1 VYAATVDGQRLTWE
15 VAAVW
20 RRNMIIRDRETGSLW
35 QHATG
40 EALAG
45 PLAGRT
51 LTPLP
56 ASQVT
61 WGVWRQEQPE
71 TRVVASVPWASHA
84 PKALVEFALRNAT
97 RDGLN
102 APGLHRNDARLP
114 SHTPIAGLV
123 VAGEAR
129 AYPLEMVRNAGLVND
144 ELGGRP
150 VALVYD
156 GAGDRVCAFDRRVEG
171 RVVRLRL
178 ADAHLAEESGPGR
191 WRVDGASLDGNAPSL
206 VCLPLS
212 RQRWLGWSEFH
223 PGGEVAT
230 SPAPPAG
237 RWPGRAWGKGR

>member
-1 VYAATVDGQRLTWE
+1 MYAATVDGQRLTWE

-20 RRNMIIRDRETGSLW
+20 RRNMIIRDQQTGSLW

-45 PLAGRT
+45 PLAGRQLT
-51 LTPLP
+51 LLP
-56 ASQVT
+56 AVQVT
-61 WGVWRQEQPE
+61 WGVWRWEQPE
-71 TRVVASVPWASHA
+71 TSVVASAPWASHA
-84 PKALVEFALRNAT
+84 PKTLVEFALRTAT
-97 RDGLN
+97 RDGFN
-102 APGLHRNDARLP
+102 ASGMHRNDTRLP

-129 AYPLEMVRNAGLVND
+129 AYPLEMLRAAGVVND

-156 GAGDRVCAFDRRVEG
+156 RPGDRVCAFDRRVEG
-171 RVVRLRL
+171 RVVRLGL
-178 ADAHLAEESGPGR
+178 DGEQVYEADGPGR
-191 WRVDGASLDGNAPSL
+191 WRVDGASLAENVPSL

-223 PGGEVAT
+223 PGGDVKKSAPFAT
-230 SPAPPAG
+230 
-237 RWPGRAWGKGR
+237 

>member
-1 VYAATVDGQRLTWE
+1 MYAATLALSAVEGFDGRRLTWE

-20 RRNMIIRDRETGSLW
+20 RRNMILRDQQTDSLW

-45 PLAGRT
+45 PLAGRQLT
-51 LTPLP
+51 LLP
-56 ASQVT
+56 AAQVT

-71 TRVVASVPWASHA
+71 TTVVPSAEWVSHA
-84 PKALVEFALRNAT
+84 PKGLIEFALRTAT
-97 RDGLN
+97 RDGFN
-102 APGLHRNDARLP
+102 APGMHRNDTRLP

-129 AYPLEMVRNAGLVND
+129 AYPLEMLRTTGVVND
-144 ELGGRP
+144 ELGGQP

-156 GAGDRVCAFDRRVEG
+156 GPGDRVCAFDRRVEG
-171 RVVRLRL
+171 RVVSLALHEGKLR
-178 ADAHLAEESGPGR
+178 EEEGPGR
-191 WRVDGASLDGNAPSL
+191 WRVDGASLDENAPSL

-223 PGGEVAT
+223 PGGDVKM
-230 SPAPPAG
+230 PAPFAT
-237 RWPGRAWGKGR
+237 